1 MTMFGSCGEVNGLE
15 IDSMAKDGVTFD
27 GEPFEFAKDFCMYFP
42 KDMDASV
49 LAEYEAAM
57 KKVTENPDF
66 IADMQKL
73 YYNPLT
79 ADEVGVEASK
89 EFIYNKREMCKAL
102 IEKAPSLDTLTQ

>member
-1 MTMFGSCGEVNGLE
+1 MTMFGSCGEVEGIE
-15 IDSMAKDGVTFD
+15 ITSMAADGVTFN

-42 KDMDASV
+42 KDMDAGV

-66 IADMQKL
+66 QADMAKL
-73 YYNPLT
+73 YYNCLS

-89 EFIYNKREMCKAL
+89 QFIYDKREMCKEL
-102 IEKAPSLDTLTQ
+102 ISQAPSLDTLTQ

>member
-1 MTMFGSCGEVNGLE
+1 
-15 IDSMAKDGVTFD
+15 
-27 GEPFEFAKDFCMYFP
+27 MYFP

-57 KKVTENPDF
+57 KKVTEDPAF

-73 YYNPLT
+73 YYDTLT

-89 EFIYNKREMCKAL
+89 EFIYNKREMCKSL

>member
-1 MTMFGSCGEVNGLE
+1 
-15 IDSMAKDGVTFD
+15 MAKDGVTFD
-27 GEPFEFAKDFCMYFP
+27 GKPFDFAKDFCMYFP

-66 IADMQKL
+66 IAADMQKL
-73 YYNPLT
+73 YYNVLS

-89 EFIYNKREMCKAL
+89 SSSTTSVRCVK
-102 IEKAPSLDTLTQ
+102 P